1 MEKEVTENDFLDEL
15 KRANEIASF
24 NRVAN
29 LASVAWNV
37 VASNYHP
44 PSQYRIPDKLADAA
58 EIYLINLF
66 NQAINE
72 MGVEWKASK

>member
-24 NRVAN
+24 NRVAT
-29 LASVAWNV
+29 LAQVAWNI

-44 PSQYRIPDKLADAA
+44 PSGYKLPEKMVNSA
-58 EIYLINLF
+58 EIYLVNLF
-66 NQAINE
+66 SMAINE
-72 MGVEWKASK
+72 MGEKW